1 MGTRVENE
9 RSDIPNFHLM
19 SYKDSGGGKNG
30 SSDRRLMRWIWISKL
45 KRKCLGMGFTLSR
58 STVKKNEVQL
68 GFPLL
73 SHKSSPQKVSLCLLL
88 EGTPGCG
95 KEMAR
100 FSSLQGEGI
109 LQNLCFIKKNKK
121 NKKKTAKTQSSWVRK
136 SFWIAPILN
145 QRA

>member
-1 MGTRVENE
+1 
-9 RSDIPNFHLM
+9 
-19 SYKDSGGGKNG
+19 
-30 SSDRRLMRWIWISKL
+30 
-45 KRKCLGMGFTLSR
+45 MGFTLSR
-58 STVKKNEVQL
+58 ITVKKNEVQL

-109 LQNLCFIKKNKK
+109 LQKLCLIKKKKKKK
-121 NKKKTAKTQSSWVRK
+121 NSKKLKVLELGNHSGLPQS
-136 SFWIAPILN
+136 
-145 QRA
+145 